1 MNLRTGTL
9 RSGTT
14 VRRWLPALA
23 VLAVLPGLS
32 GCLSLLT
39 SKRKLPVPVAPP
51 VIQTVTADQLVER
64 LNQRW
69 DAFQSMTASVDIVAS
84 RLKEQQGEATDY
96 PSFRANVLLQKPEM
110 LRILGKAPLLQTVM
124 FDLGSDGEQFRLSVP
139 PKGKAYIGNS
149 RETGTSKNWYENLR
163 PGFLFRAFVVRG
175 ITSDEFYTV
184 IAETLTEEDAAKR
197 HLLARPEYV
206 LSVMRRGSHQQGLIP
221 LRVVRIDRVTLLP
234 TEQDLYDDKGNLQTQ
249 VIYGPYQDFDG
260 TQYPSTLLLKRP
272 EEDYQLT
279 VTVERVTSNP
289 PLTNGQFHVKFPEGI
304 TPIQLK

>member
-1 MNLRTGTL
+1 MTL
-9 RSGTT
+9 PPGATI
-14 VRRWLPALA
+14 RRWLPALA
-23 VLAVLPGLS
+23 ALAVLPGLS

-96 PSFRANVLLQKPEM
+96 PSFRANILLRKPEM
-110 LRILGKAPLLQTVM
+110 LRILGKAPLVQTVM
-124 FDLGSDGEQFRLSVP
+124 FDLGSNGEQFRLSVP

-149 RETGTSKNWYENLR
+149 REKGTSKHWYENLR

-206 LSVMRRGSHQQGLIP
+206 LSVMRRGSRQHGLIP

-234 TEQDLYDDKGNLQTQ
+234 TEQDLYDDQGNLQTQ

-260 TQYPSTLLLKRP
+260 TEYPSTLLLKRP

-279 VTVERVTSNP
+279 VTVERVTVNP
-289 PLTNGQFHVKFPEGI
+289 PLTDEQFHVNFPEGV
-304 TPIQLK
+304 TPIKLR